1 MLADDDEDDRLI
13 FSDAVKEIDST
24 VKVET
29 VVNGEALM
37 KHLFS
42 RQDSLPDIL
51 FLDINMPR
59 KNGFECLRE
68 IKGNEVLRNTPIVM
82 FSTSSS
88 PAHIKEA
95 HDEGANLYLQKP
107 STFTEIKRLLT
118 LVLSISPEEIASQPP
133 IDNFFVGS
141 LH

>member
-88 PAHIKEA
+88 PANIKEA